1 MSARFAVGTSPVQ
14 VLYGT
19 QDTAQVVLNTG
30 VSTVYLSD
38 NSNVQVGFDFPLGC
52 GESVVVEAETVLY
65 ATSSG
70 VGSTLV
76 TLNDYADRFGY
87 PSPTARFVT
96 STTDATGT
104 GVSGNV
110 FYDPTTPS
118 QFQSLG
124 LSVRFNS
131 TPTTGAY
138 TFTFQSANTV
148 GGYSLG
154 VVPGPISAYQTSEV
168 VVQYASTGGSNTLL
182 PQFGAVL
189 PVSGL
194 GGTWSVTPPSGTT
207 ANSYTVDVVG
217 LPYLTGQSSAWSKN
231 AMANGTGASGT
242 QDSKTVRWGNAFN
255 ISGLGTIAASSTFD
269 VVLPAITG
277 PVRIAVQY
285 TQTGAGASS
294 AVPYMGVGQ
303 YNLMGA
309 PSFGTKVQ
317 YDTAV
322 ASGTAAGT
330 VVGFATYAV
339 WPVAPTYL
347 RLTTAA
353 GVSLASIQITII
365 SGVA

>member
-52 GESVVVEAETVLY
+52 GESVVVDASTVLY

-87 PSPTARFVT
+87 PLPTARYLT
-96 STTDATGT
+96 SSVDTTGT
-104 GVSGNV
+104 GVSGNT
-110 FYDPTTPS
+110 FYDATTPS
-118 QFQSLG
+118 QFQSIG

-131 TPTTGAY
+131 TATAGAY
-138 TFTFQSANTV
+138 TFTFTAVNFPN
-148 GGYSLG
+148 GYSIG
-154 VVPGPISAYQTSEV
+154 TTSGLSGNQVFEV
-168 VVQYASTGGSNTLL
+168 VVQYSGAGGAPGL

-207 ANSYTVDVVG
+207 AGSYTVDVVG
-217 LPYLTGQSSAWSKN
+217 LPYVTPQSSAWSRN
-231 AMANGTGASGT
+231 ATITGGGSGS
-242 QDSKTVRWGNAFN
+242 QDSKTVRWGNTFN
-255 ISGLGTIAASSTFD
+255 ITGLGTLAASSTLD
-269 VVLPAITG
+269 VTLPAITG

-303 YNLMGA
+303 YQSMGA
-309 PSFGTKVQ
+309 PTFGTKVQ
-317 YDTAV
+317 YDTAI
-322 ASGTAAGT
+322 ATGTAAGS
-330 VVGFATYAV
+330 VAGFATYAV
-339 WPVAPTYL
+339 WPVAPTYV

-365 SGVA
+365 SGSV

>member
-52 GESVVVEAETVLY
+52 GESVVVDAATVLY

-87 PSPTARFVT
+87 PLPTARYLT
-96 STTDATGT
+96 SSVDTTGT
-104 GVSGNV
+104 GVSGNI
-110 FYDPTTPS
+110 FYDATTPS

-131 TPTTGAY
+131 TETTGAY
-138 TFTFQSANTV
+138 TFQFAAANFPN
-148 GGYSLG
+148 GYSIG
-154 VVPGPISAYQTSEV
+154 TSSVSGNQVFEV
-168 VVQYASTGGSNTLL
+168 VVQFDSSGGAPGT
-182 PQFGAVL
+182 PRFGAVL

-194 GGTWSVTPPSGTT
+194 GGTWSVTPPSGT
-207 ANSYTVDVVG
+207 AAGSYTVDVVG
-217 LPYLTGQSSAWSKN
+217 LPYLTSQSSAWSKN
-231 AMANGTGASGT
+231 ATASGGGSGS
-242 QDSKTVRWGNAFN
+242 QDPKTVRWGNTFN
-255 ISGLGTIAASSTFD
+255 ISGLGTLAASSTFD
-269 VVLPAITG
+269 VTLPAITG
-277 PVRIAVQY
+277 PVRIAVKY

-303 YNLMGA
+303 YNFMGA

-317 YDTAV
+317 YDTAI

-353 GVSLASIQITII
+353 GVSLSSIQITII